1 MLTESLSLYQIQ
13 LPVSEEYEGIIEDV
27 FRLFVIQ
34 FTMFTMYYISS
45 SQPVSVMN
53 YVVMQTFMLI
63 GVAMYWL
70 VFRKLVRI
78 QTTRKL

>member
-1 MLTESLSLYQIQ
+1 MSSNLLSLYQIQ
-13 LPVSEEYEGIIEDV
+13 LPISEEYEEVIEDV
-27 FRLFVIQ
+27 LRLFVIQ
-34 FTMFTMYYISS
+34 FTMFVMYYISS
-45 SQPVSVMN
+45 SQPISVIN

-78 QTTRKL
+78 KTIRKL